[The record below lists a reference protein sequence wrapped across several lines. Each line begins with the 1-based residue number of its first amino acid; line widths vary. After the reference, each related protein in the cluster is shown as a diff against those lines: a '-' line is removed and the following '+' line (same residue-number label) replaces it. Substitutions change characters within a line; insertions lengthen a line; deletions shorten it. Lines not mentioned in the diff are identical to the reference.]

1 MTDNHLTPHDRFFR
15 AIMVDPKIA
24 REFFEQNLPA
34 DIKAVI
40 DFASIQ
46 LQNESHIDDKLK
58 LQVTDLLYYA
68 EFSGKPG
75 YIYVL
80 VEHQANPHKLMAFR
94 LIKYMIAIMEDHLK
108 KTGDDILPVI
118 YPCIFYTGNRKYNYS
133 TDIFDLFGGNKEL
146 ARSILLQPYQLIDLS
161 KISDEKLKEFLRYG
175 VMARTMKH
183 IYEKDFLVFLRDMIG
198 DLKAVEGFGEMDY
211 IYTVLSYI
219 VQAGEIRDQQEFIKI
234 VETGLTK
241 INRGDIMTL
250 ADQFRQEGKQEGK
263 QEGRQEGILLGLEKG
278 IEKGIEKGKL
288 EGKAEALKTFALN
301 LFGQGMTIAQIAK
314 LTGLS
319 VWDVEQLK
327 TKTSN

>member
-1 MTDNHLTPHDRFFR
+1 M
-15 AIMVDPKIA
+15 
-24 REFFEQNLPA
+24 
-34 DIKAVI
+34 
-40 DFASIQ
+40 
-46 LQNESHIDDKLK
+46 QNESHIDDKLK

-80 VEHQANPHKLMAFR
+80 VEHQASPHKLMAFR

-146 ARSILLQPYQLIDLS
+146 ARSILLQPYQLIDLT

-198 DLKAVEGFGEMDY
+198 DLKAVQGFGEMDY

-219 VQAGEIRDQQEFIKI
+219 VQAGEIRDQQEFIEI

-241 INRGDIMTL
+241 INKGDIMTL
-250 ADQFRQEGKQEGK
+250 ADQFRQEGEQK
-263 QEGRQEGILLGLEKG
+263 GRQEGILLGLEQG
-278 IEKGIEKGKL
+278 MEKGVEKGKINV
-288 EGKAEALKTFALN
+288 AIN
-301 LFGQGMTIAQIAK
+301 LFRNGMDIAQVAK
-314 LTGLS
+314 FTGLS

-327 TKTSN
+327 GKIAN